1 MTNNKFWLVWNEA
14 GNAPN
19 KRHNTEEFAY
29 VEARRLASMY
39 PQHEYV
45 VLRAVRS
52 FKADVNVV
60 ETDLTVP
67 EVEPTAPTETLTPKF
82 KVGDFVEYQK
92 RKYVIIGVL
101 PPSENDYS
109 VGFKKIYAYH
119 IGSAGIV
126 SEDVLSPWE
135 DESP

>member
-1 MTNNKFWLVWNEA
+1 MTQNKFWLVWNEA
-14 GNAPN
+14 GIAPK

-52 FKADVNVV
+52 FKADVSVV

-67 EVEPTAPTETLTPKF
+67 EVDTTAPTETLTPKF
-82 KVGDFVEYQK
+82 KVGDFVK
-92 RKYVIIGVL
+92 HHK
-101 PPSENDYS
+101 NDRYLT
-109 VGFKKIYAYH
+109 
-119 IGSAGIV
+119 
-126 SEDVLSPWE
+126 DVVELKNLTLAE
-135 DESP
+135 